1 MALDEAQ
8 LHRIKSRADEALGD
22 LPQAGLIGLAAI
34 RSCARAHER
43 LAALDPSNAAQSL
56 TDLRATQRELDMLL
70 AAFAKGLHKD
80 AFDLA
85 LGRTQ
90 TIVHAAVR
98 DLAAGLGEAP

>member
-8 LHRIKSRADEALGD
+8 LRRIKSRADEALGD
-22 LPQAGLIGLAAI
+22 LPQAGLVGLAAI
-34 RSCARAHER
+34 RGAARAHER
-43 LAALDPSNAAQSL
+43 LAALDLGNAKETLA
-56 TDLRATQRELDMLL
+56 DLRATQRELDMLV

-80 AFDLA
+80 AFNLA

-98 DLAAGLGEAP
+98 DLATGLGEAP